1 MSKPAR
7 GSWRWRE
14 ASKRSLFYHIARPDS
29 DAAAPPHRH
38 RVYHVAR
45 PDSDAAA
52 PPHRHRDAKLQKISI
67 LFQKNQPFPLA
78 ATPLHCGFHVSGD
91 TGMSKNSDL
100 WARREAAVP
109 RGVGNAHPVFTAHA
123 ENAELWD
130 VEGKRY
136 IDFAGGIAVLNTGHR
151 HPKVMA
157 AVAEQLSHFTHTC
170 FQVSPYESYI
180 ALAERLNAMAP
191 IEGPAKTIFFT
202 TGAEALENAV
212 KIARA
217 ATGRSGIIT
226 FAGGYHGRTMMT
238 MSMTGKTLPYKKKFG
253 PMPGEVFHAPFPHAP
268 FGVTVQD
275 SLRAID
281 MLFRAD
287 IEPDRV
293 AAIVLEPVQGEGGF
307 IQAPEE
313 LLLALRALCDRHGI
327 LLVADEVQTGF
338 ARTGKMFGIEHSS
351 IKPDMM
357 TVAKSLA
364 GGFPLSGVIGRAAIM
379 DAAEPG
385 GLGGTY
391 AGSPLAC
398 AAALA
403 VLDVIEE
410 ENLIERANAIGAK
423 MKARLEA
430 ISLKNNTTPIAAIRG
445 PGAMIAF
452 DVVKTRGTDEPD
464 PDTTKRIL
472 TTARN
477 RGLILLSCG
486 VYGNAIRLLVP
497 LTVSDTILDEG
508 LDILELA
515 LAA

>member
-1 MSKPAR
+1 LLLFFEKAVLPSAHNKKDRSMS
-7 GSWRWRE
+7 
-14 ASKRSLFYHIARPDS
+14 
-29 DAAAPPHRH
+29 
-38 RVYHVAR
+38 
-45 PDSDAAA
+45 
-52 PPHRHRDAKLQKISI
+52 
-67 LFQKNQPFPLA
+67 
-78 ATPLHCGFHVSGD
+78 T
-91 TGMSKNSDL
+91 NSEL
-100 WARREAAVP
+100 MARREAAVP
-109 RGVGNAHPVFTAHA
+109 RGVGNAHPVFSAHA
-123 ENAELWD
+123 ENSELWD

-157 AVAEQLSHFTHTC
+157 AVAAQLEHFTHTC

-202 TGAEALENAV
+202 TGSEALENAV

-217 ATGRSGIIT
+217 ATGRSGVIT
-226 FAGGYHGRTMMT
+226 FAGGYHGRTMLT
-238 MSMTGKTLPYKKKFG
+238 MAMTGKVLPYKKKFA
-253 PMPGEVFHAPFPHAP
+253 PMPAEIYHVPFPHAP

-287 IEPDRV
+287 IEPERT
-293 AAIVLEPVQGEGGF
+293 AAIVIEPVQGEGGF
-307 IQAPEE
+307 IQAPDE
-313 LLLALRALCDRHGI
+313 LLAALRALCDRHGI
-327 LLVADEVQTGF
+327 LLIVDEVQTGF
-338 ARTGKMFGIEHSS
+338 ARTGKMFGIEHSG
-351 IKPDMM
+351 IKPDIM

-364 GGFPLSGVIGRAAIM
+364 GGFPLSGVIGRAEIM
-379 DAAEPG
+379 DAADPG

-410 ENLIERANAIGAK
+410 ERLVERANAIGAT
-423 MKARLEA
+423 MTARLEA
-430 ISLKNNTTPIAAIRG
+430 ISRRNNTIPIAAIRG

-464 PDTTKRIL
+464 PDMTKKIL
-472 TTARN
+472 TRAREH
-477 RGLILLSCG
+477 GLILLSCG

-497 LTVSDTILDEG
+497 LTVSDELLNEG
-508 LDILELA
+508 LDVLEA
-515 LAA
+515 SLAA